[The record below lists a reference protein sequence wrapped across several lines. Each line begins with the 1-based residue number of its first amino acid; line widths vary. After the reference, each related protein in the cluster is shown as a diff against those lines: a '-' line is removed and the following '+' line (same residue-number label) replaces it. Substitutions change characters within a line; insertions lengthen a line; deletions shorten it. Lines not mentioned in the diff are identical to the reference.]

1 MEKRELINQIRG
13 ILPVMDKLEK
23 YMQTMTS
30 YQNRISYLNNV
41 TNGKKP
47 FFFMTDAAIG
57 IIFGGAIGL
66 SVQGFFEKLIGGWN
80 AFILFIILAGIGA
93 ALNMK
98 VANYIWGLTK
108 TGEKKEL
115 EKCKISL
122 EETEKA
128 MIAELSPHWGK
139 VLDIVPEDYA
149 TPLCVKRIYSYLT
162 NGRADGLKEA
172 LNLFEEEQ
180 HRWRME
186 EGQRQMY
193 EQYQYELQ
201 NIKEMQAEM
210 NIRIT
215 NAEMAANSAF
225 AVAASQSH

>member
-1 MEKRELINQIRG
+1 MEKQELINQIRG
-13 ILPVMDKLEK
+13 ILPIMDKLEK

-30 YQNRISYLNNV
+30 YQNRISHLNNV
-41 TNGKKP
+41 TNGTKP

-57 IIFGGAIGL
+57 IIFGGVIWMSIKDFLGV
-66 SVQGFFEKLIGGWN
+66 SWN
-80 AFILFIILAGIGA
+80 TFMLLFICAGIGA
-93 ALNMK
+93 AVNMK
-98 VANYIWGLTK
+98 AANYIWGLTK
-108 TGEKKEL
+108 TGQKQEL
-115 EKCKISL
+115 EKCKKNL

-128 MIAELSPHWGK
+128 MVSELSPHWGK
-139 VLDIVPEDYA
+139 VLSVVPEDYA

-162 NGRADGLKEA
+162 NGRADDLKES

-210 NIRIT
+210 NMRIT
-215 NAEMAANSAF
+215 NAEMAANSAL